1 LDILCF
7 NKGSSM
13 PNKTQV
19 KQAELFQEMHHKKK
33 ILVLPNVWDA
43 GGAIIFEK
51 QGFEAVGTTSAGISY
66 SLGYPDGENITFDDI
81 LDNTTKIAK
90 RASIAL
96 SVDVE
101 RGYGTNTQEII
112 SNITRIIQAG
122 AVGINIE
129 DGILSSKEISDMGE
143 QAKLIKEI
151 RKIKQNTGINFV
163 INARTDIFWLGVTG
177 SKEELLEKVISR
189 ANVYLEAG
197 ADCIFV
203 PGLFDRQDVQYL
215 VKKIN
220 GPLNLIATATSLS
233 IEELEDLGVSR
244 FSTGSGPV
252 RASFALINSIAS
264 ELKNEGTLNTVFQ
277 NSISY
282 DELNTIF
289 E

>member
-1 LDILCF
+1 
-7 NKGSSM
+7 M
-13 PNKTQV
+13 PKKTQV

-43 GGAIIFEK
+43 GGAIVFEK

-66 SLGYPDGENITFDDI
+66 SLGYPDGESITFEDI
-81 LDNTTKIAK
+81 LDNTKKITK
-90 RASIAL
+90 RASLAV

-112 SNITRIIQAG
+112 SNITEIIQAG

-129 DGILSSKEISDMGE
+129 DGILSTKEISDMSE
-143 QAKLIKEI
+143 QAKLITKI
-151 RKIKQNTGINFV
+151 AKIKQNLGINFV
-163 INARTDIFWLGVTG
+163 INARTDIFWLGVAG
-177 SKEELLEKVISR
+177 SKAELLEKVITR

-203 PGLFDRQDVQYL
+203 PGVFDRQDVQYL
-215 VKKIN
+215 VKHIK
-220 GPLNLIATATSLS
+220 GPLNLIATSTSLS
-233 IEELEDLGVSR
+233 LEELENLGVAR
-244 FSTGSGPV
+244 FSTGSAPV

-264 ELKNEGTLNTVFQ
+264 ELKNEGTFNTIFQ

-282 DELNTIF
+282 DELNTMF